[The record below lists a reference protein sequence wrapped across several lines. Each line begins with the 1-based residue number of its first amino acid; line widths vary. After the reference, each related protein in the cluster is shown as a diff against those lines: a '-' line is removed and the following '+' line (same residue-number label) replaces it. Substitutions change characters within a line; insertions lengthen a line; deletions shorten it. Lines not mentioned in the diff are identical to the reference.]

1 MVYVTMHNQKTE
13 RSEVKM
19 GNVEE
24 MIETFRSSKEGV
36 LQSCQEYLRCAQS
49 LMHDYVRDNGLNK
62 MPYELELA
70 TDLLGK
76 VDSNIDLVVT
86 LLSDE
91 ERHSTK

>member
-1 MVYVTMHNQKTE
+1 M
-13 RSEVKM
+13 SE
-19 GNVEE
+19 VEE
-24 MIETFRSSKEGV
+24 MLDAFRSSKEGV
-36 LQSCQEYLRCAQS
+36 LQSCQTYLRTAQS
-49 LMHDYVRDNGLNK
+49 LMYDYVRDNGLNK

-91 ERHSTK
+91 ERHCTK